1 MAKLTRSASGER
13 HLRWAREILASGVA
27 HQQHNY
33 LLTAAQQDAL
43 ISESA
48 RIQACV
54 TNLENAVGPYR
65 DFVGHAHVDVR
76 ARQRVANFLCDEAQ
90 RQAEGSLR
98 PYRSEI
104 AKIIV
109 GGYSAVLSKLPL
121 SRVLRAGHV
130 KTADLAESASSL
142 LQTLPDKIPGVPP
155 LAAGLDKA
163 AALLRG
169 FIKEADNLEKQR
181 LPLRSAV
188 QKAIFELREELE
200 QMDGRLRSHFTQEFI
215 DSLYP
220 ELNRKAT
227 AVVDEQDEDDD
238 TSDTPEE

>member
-33 LLTAAQQDAL
+33 LLTAAQRDAL
-43 ISESA
+43 STESA

-54 TNLENAVGPYR
+54 TKLENAVGPYR
-65 DFVGHAHVDVR
+65 DFVGHAHVEVR

-90 RQAEGSLR
+90 RKAEGSLR
-98 PYRSEI
+98 PYRTDI

-109 GGYSAVLSKLPL
+109 GGYSTVLSKLPL

-130 KTADLAESASSL
+130 KTADLAENAAGL
-142 LQTLPDKIPGVPP
+142 LRNLPDKIPGVPP
-155 LAAGLDKA
+155 LADALDKA
-163 AALLRG
+163 ADLLRD
-169 FIKEADNLEKQR
+169 FIKQGDDLEKQR
-181 LPLRSAV
+181 MPLRLAV
-188 QKAIFELREELE
+188 QKAVFELREELE

-227 AVVDEQDEDDD
+227 AVADEQDEDDD